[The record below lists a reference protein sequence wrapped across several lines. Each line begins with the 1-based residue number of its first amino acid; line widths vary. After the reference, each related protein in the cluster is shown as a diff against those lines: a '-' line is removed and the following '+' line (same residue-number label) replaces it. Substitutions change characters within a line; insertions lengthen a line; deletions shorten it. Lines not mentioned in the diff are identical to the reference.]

1 MLRMAQL
8 SYETFLI
15 FLLAMTAK
23 LKEKKWFCY
32 LQIST
37 TVQLMMSKHFS
48 LRPQLRKTLKTCRRR
63 FAVRIYNHRRSD
75 QINVAYSEMRIKLLK
90 NGNHSQKNSTVIC
103 HQARNQLGQTKP
115 YVSKLGSYQC
125 CTLKIEISDCNEFGF
140 FGQFLDVY
148 RKIFLTSL
156 TSDNFP

>member
-1 MLRMAQL
+1 
-8 SYETFLI
+8 
-15 FLLAMTAK
+15 
-23 LKEKKWFCY
+23 
-32 LQIST
+32 
-37 TVQLMMSKHFS
+37 MMSKHFS

-115 YVSKLGSYQC
+115 YVSRLGSYQC

-140 FGQFLDVY
+140 FGQLLDVY

-156 TSDNFP
+156 ITSQNKAIRFCFFPYPAATMFSLHELKRFIWIKWTKGNHMFI